1 VSAILLSKGKIHI
14 KTSLEVDFNGSF
26 SDKQAMLDDT
36 RNILETLAKR
46 ALKIND
52 YTKAMTCVNNLGT
65 SSSYLLLIEL
75 SLSQYQSSQR

>member
-1 VSAILLSKGKIHI
+1 
-14 KTSLEVDFNGSF
+14 
-26 SDKQAMLDDT
+26 MLDDT
-36 RNILETLAKR
+36 RNVLETLAKR